1 MRRLG
6 VVENIVY
13 DGSVLV
19 RAEFAP
25 ARGAPVVDRRKRA
38 LGRVARVFG
47 PVREPFVAIRP
58 QAAPAVSLIGADVYL
73 SEVDDARKEDRTGRG
88 SH

>member
-25 ARGAPVVDRRKRA
+25 ARGAPVVDRRKRT

-58 QAAPAVSLIGADVYL
+58 HAAPAVSLIGADVYL

>member
-25 ARGAPVVDRRKRA
+25 TRGAPVVDRRKRP
-38 LGRVARVFG
+38 LGRVARIFG
-47 PVREPFVAIRP
+47 PVREPFVAVRP
-58 QAAPAVSLIGADVYL
+58 RAPAAVSLIGADVYL
-73 SEVDDARKEDRTGRG
+73 DEVDDAPKEDRKIRG